1 MDVKD
6 IRQTIIF
13 KASPHEVYEAL
24 MDSGKHSEFTGD
36 KAVISR
42 DVGGRF
48 TAYGGYIEGENI
60 ELEADKKIVQKWR
73 GSDWP
78 EGHYSKVIF
87 LLEKVKE
94 GTKLT
99 FTQKGVPAGQH
110 KAISDGWHE
119 HYWEKMKKMLEKP

>member
-1 MDVKD
+1 
-6 IRQTIIF
+6 
-13 KASPHEVYEAL
+13 VYEAL
-24 MDSGKHSEFTGD
+24 LDSGKHSEFTGD

-42 DVGGRF
+42 EVGGKF

-78 EGHYSKVIF
+78 KGHYSNVIF

-94 GTKLT
+94 GTKLI
-99 FTQKGVPAGQH
+99 FTQTGVPADQY

-119 HYWEKMKKMLEKP
+119 HYWDKMKPMFENK